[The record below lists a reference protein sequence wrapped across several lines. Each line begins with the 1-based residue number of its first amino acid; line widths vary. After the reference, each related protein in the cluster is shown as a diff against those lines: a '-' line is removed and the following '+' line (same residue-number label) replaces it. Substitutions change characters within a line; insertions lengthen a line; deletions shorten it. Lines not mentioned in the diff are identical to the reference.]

1 MLDNCKPEDIDYTK
15 PIIIKWW
22 QSNGYYRINKYELV
36 GDVVKWFTLVVCN
49 DINIPELEFFR
60 EYLKHSIAEHIQ
72 DNLYWQMYSVTEGTK
87 QELEYMLNHPS
98 NKCVLATNLN
108 RHTYD

>member
-36 GDVVKWFTLVVCN
+36 GDVVKYFTLVKF
-49 DINIPELEFFR
+49 PETFQLGEDEDFKNNAT
-60 EYLKHSIAEHIQ
+60 LEHIQ
-72 DNLYWQMYSVTEGTK
+72 DTLYWKLCGLVGNRID
-87 QELEYMLNHPS
+87 LECILTHKD
-98 NKCVLATNLN
+98 NKGVLATNLN

>member
-36 GDVVKWFTLVVCN
+36 GDVVKWFTLAQCN
-49 DINIPELEFFR
+49 DINIPELEEFKPR
-60 EYLKHSIAEHIQ
+60 LTYIK
-72 DNLYWQMYSVTEGTK
+72 DNLYWMQYLTDFGTK
-87 QELEYMLNHPS
+87 QDLEYLLTH
-98 NKCVLATNLN
+98 NKGILTNN
-108 RHTYD
+108 FDSYTYN